1 MMWFGEERQTTKKTQ
16 NKPKKNPQTLDVFI
30 VLGNCIVF
38 QAEQDTSDPQNQERL
53 PEQFSK
59 S

>member
-1 MMWFGEERQTTKKTQ
+1 MMWFGEERQTTKKKETK
-16 NKPKKNPQTLDVFI
+16 KPPTFGCLV

-38 QAEQDTSDPQNQERL
+38 QAEQDTSDPQNQEHL